1 MVRRADTTSFTVHVL
16 KMAKKAA
23 GAGGRMARAA
33 MQTVVLDTCV
43 TTDRRAVTA
52 RHEMETKAAV
62 IDVQKARRMAMA
74 LEVNVVLAPTAR
86 RRGAGP
92 PREGE
97 TRPPSTTAKRPPRWA
112 RPPEVTVAP
121 APPPRR
127 PRQDPVQINHIR
139 PAHPRNQQKTKAT
152 QNRMPPFDLSS

>member
-86 RRGAGP
+86 R
-92 PREGE
+92 
-97 TRPPSTTAKRPPRWA
+97 T
-112 RPPEVTVAP
+112 
-121 APPPRR
+121 
-127 PRQDPVQINHIR
+127 RQDPVQINHIR